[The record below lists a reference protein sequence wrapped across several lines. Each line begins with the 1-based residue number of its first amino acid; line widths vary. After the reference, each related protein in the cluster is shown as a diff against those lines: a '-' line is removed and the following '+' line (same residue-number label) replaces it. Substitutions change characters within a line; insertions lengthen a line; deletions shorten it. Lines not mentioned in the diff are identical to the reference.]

1 MWILWRS
8 QPKDVFGG
16 KKISHCSGT
25 PSGGCITPRG
35 QNVASRAAGR
45 PQGEGRPLSVL
56 PRLLPQHPLSQLP
69 LQFFRG
75 SLSGGGHSPPTSL
88 SGTQCSAFLMLSPFI
103 LFSVTMS
110 ESKPV
115 YRYPPPKMLR
125 YFNLL
130 IFHSC
135 LNVDKGFQERQK
147 FNQERTIF
155 NVQFSDGLQID
166 F

>member
-1 MWILWRS
+1 MNSLEEPAEGRFWRQENITLQWYS
-8 QPKDVFGG
+8 FRRMHHAQ
-16 KKISHCSGT
+16 GT
-25 PSGGCITPRG
+25 ERG
-35 QNVASRAAGR
+35 QQGR
-45 PQGEGRPLSVL
+45 REATGRRQPLSVL

-75 SLSGGGHSPPTSL
+75 SLSGGGRSPPTSL

-110 ESKPV
+110 ESKAV

-130 IFHSC
+130 IFHSY
-135 LNVDKGFQERQK
+135 LNVDKGFQKRQK